1 MRDACGEDTCE
12 KRPVNAAPKT
22 ADALAR
28 HWTDRLPPAA
38 QPYARL
44 SRLDRPIGWQLLA
57 LPCFMGIGLAET
69 LEGFWAE
76 DAWLAMLFLAGAIA
90 MRGAGCTWNDILD
103 RDIDAKVA
111 RTALRPIPSGQV
123 SVRNAALWMAAQ
135 CAVGLLVLLAL
146 PRLAQ
151 IVALAAIPLVAL
163 YPMMKRIT
171 WWPQAW
177 LGLCFSWGALVAMAA
192 VHGSLSAAALL
203 LYAGCVAWTIA
214 YDTIYALQDAED
226 DALVGVRSTA
236 RLFGD
241 SWRRWTLA
249 FYVAALAL
257 WTGAATLAGGGMLA
271 AFALTAVA
279 AGMIWPMLQ
288 RIDPG
293 QPASALAA
301 FKYNA
306 LIGLAVVGAF
316 ALGPLLR
323 MLGAG

>member
-1 MRDACGEDTCE
+1 MRERAPIMT
-12 KRPVNAAPKT
+12 AAPKT

-28 HWTDRLPPAA
+28 HWTDRLPAAA

-57 LPCFMGIGLAET
+57 LPCFMGIALAES
-69 LEGFWAE
+69 LEGFWME
-76 DAWLAMLFLAGAIA
+76 DAGLALLCLVGAIA

-123 SVRNAALWMAAQ
+123 SVARAGLWMAAQ
-135 CAVGLLVLLAL
+135 CGVGLLVLLAL

-163 YPMMKRIT
+163 YPLMKRIT

-177 LGLCFSWGALVAMAA
+177 LGLCFSWGALVAVAA
-192 VHGSLSAAALL
+192 VHGSLTLAAFL

-214 YDTIYALQDAED
+214 YDTIYAMQDAED

-241 SWRRWTLA
+241 DWRRWTLT

-257 WTGAATLAGGGMLA
+257 WTGAAALAGAGLPAALA
-271 AFALTAVA
+271 LIAVA
-279 AGMIWPMLQ
+279 AGMIWPMLR
-288 RIDPG
+288 RIDPK

-301 FKYNA
+301 FKFNA
-306 LIGLAVVGAF
+306 LIGLAVAGAF
-316 ALGPLLR
+316 SLAPLWRTLGF
-323 MLGAG
+323 